1 MEPMT
6 IPAMAP
12 PERVVDEVV
21 LVLSAVVARVIV
33 AVAAVMVVVA
43 WRMARAGVGVS
54 GRAGMVETGL
64 GLLDGRADGTEGSA
78 TLWVY
83 RESRFQRPFLLRR
96 GWTCGE
102 GTEMARETAL
112 EEREV
117 I

>member
-64 GLLDGRADGTEGSA
+64 GLWVAVLIRLRARHRYGCFESHAFSA
-78 TLWVY
+78 
-83 RESRFQRPFLLRR
+83 PFC
-96 GWTCGE
+96 CGE
-102 GTEMARETAL
+102 GGLL
-112 EEREV
+112 ERGLRWPGRQLWRKGK
-117 I
+117 